1 MKRIFI
7 VLIIC
12 ILSMF
17 RPAGAGDIGDSSE
30 YLSRNV
36 VTRTLANGITVIMLN
51 RGYAPTL
58 AFDISFKV
66 GSVDESYSTIGAAHL
81 LEHMLF
87 KGTDTI
93 GTRDYAKE
101 KVILD
106 KIEAIGETLDRL
118 RIENPKNIQIPDLEK
133 RLKELEKELQ
143 QYVISS
149 PYDRMYTSNGAVG
162 FNAATSKDKTGYF
175 VELPSSKLEL
185 WAKIESD
192 RLKNAVFREFYTE
205 RNNVYEERLMRY
217 DSSGVGL
224 LYEEFIA
231 QAFIAHPYRHP
242 IIGWG
247 TGIPFLSLRDMKKFY
262 QEHYIPSRMIITIV
276 GKQDIEKTFAVVS
289 DHFGTIEKR
298 PEPLPIAVKEPRQ
311 RGEKRFELYFES
323 NPYIMIGWHK
333 PTYPDRNDFVFD
345 IISDILAGGKSSRL
359 YRSLVLEKKM
369 VSDIEISTGWPG
381 SRYDNLFVII
391 AAPNNGYSTPDIE
404 KAIYDELAHLAA
416 DVSEQEIR
424 KVVSKIESEM
434 VFGLSTNS
442 GIAHLVSYYQT
453 IFGDWRYAVSY
464 LKIIRELTVSD
475 VKQVVQMYLVPDNR
489 TVGVLNDSRKRDK

>member
-1 MKRIFI
+1 
-7 VLIIC
+7 
-12 ILSMF
+12 
-17 RPAGAGDIGDSSE
+17 
-30 YLSRNV
+30 
-36 VTRTLANGITVIMLN
+36 
-51 RGYAPTL
+51 
-58 AFDISFKV
+58 
-66 GSVDESYSTIGAAHL
+66 
-81 LEHMLF
+81 
-87 KGTDTI
+87 
-93 GTRDYAKE
+93 
-101 KVILD
+101 
-106 KIEAIGETLDRL
+106 
-118 RIENPKNIQIPDLEK
+118 
-133 RLKELEKELQ
+133 
-143 QYVISS
+143 
-149 PYDRMYTSNGAVG
+149 MYTSNGAVG

-217 DSSGVGL
+217 DSSGEGL

-247 TGIPFLSLRDMKKFY
+247 SGIPFLSLRDMKKFY
-262 QEHYIPSRMIITIV
+262 QEYYIPSRMTITIV

-391 AAPNNGYSTPDIE
+391 AAPNNGYSTADIE

-416 DVSEQEIR
+416 DVSEQGIS
-424 KVVSKIESEM
+424 KVVTKIESEM

-475 VKQVVQMYLVPDNR
+475 VKQVVQTYLVPDNR